1 MKAKIILRSLLL
13 IVSNFII
20 FSSLIAQPECR
31 STLGAHMKPIKITD
45 SLVSWAGE
53 FTDIPAYMENRFA
66 NNSMLF
72 LGTQLNTKSKKHS
85 LYLEGGFKLSYVTA
99 IVVDST
105 ETQTDTSTTVHKKGK
120 NAGKQL
126 AYLLSP
132 RELYYKFRDD
142 NVQFRLGMGTTK
154 IGDYFLVD
162 ERVLGAQY
170 IQTDGAFAL
179 QATAGSVSKFARM
192 GDYCATKRL
201 TKLVN
206 KEKYETAGDTIGE
219 TNFGAIVM
227 SWNFKEKKSQPIVS
241 TDEFASIEKVKP
253 FSFNK
258 FGLAYYQEYFT
269 KVDTQKYFTGTFFE
283 IGLPF
288 STTLK
293 AEGLYQSVKGSNA
306 IIYYSVLEKDFL
318 WKNAH
323 TSLLQLG
330 YLGKYEIDKD
340 ARFLASFSNLY
351 KGEIMRMDAIDVPLA
366 FATIKHT
373 FNGKSKPYMQVQFA
387 KQLFYEKITETDVEI
402 GATYF
407 KHLKAVGI
415 ISNIQSAS
423 LQSNDYVA
431 KLELRFGF

>member
-1 MKAKIILRSLLL
+1 MQAKIVSRSLLL
-13 IVSNFII
+13 IVSNIII
-20 FSSLIAQPECR
+20 FSSLMAQPECR
-31 STLGAHMKPIKITD
+31 STLGAHMKPIKMTD
-45 SLVSWAGE
+45 SLVSWGGE
-53 FTDIPAYMENRFA
+53 FTEIPAYMENRFA
-66 NNSMLF
+66 NINMLF

-85 LYLEGGFKLSYVTA
+85 LYLEGGVKLSYVTA
-99 IVVDST
+99 VVTDST
-105 ETQTDTSTTVHKKGK
+105 ETDTSTTVHKKGK

-170 IQTDGAFAL
+170 NQTVGAFSL
-179 QATAGSVSKFARM
+179 QATAGSVSNFARM

-201 TKLVN
+201 TKLVD

-219 TNFGAIVM
+219 TNFGAMVM
-227 SWNFKEKKSQPIVS
+227 SWNFKEKKTPINNS

-293 AEGLYQSVKGSNA
+293 TEGLYQSVKGSNA

-323 TSLLQLG
+323 SSLLQLG

-351 KGEIMRMDAIDVPLA
+351 KGDIMRMDAIDVPLA
-366 FATIKHT
+366 FATIRHS
-373 FNGKSKPYMQVQFA
+373 FNGKAKPYMQVQFA
-387 KQLFYEKITETDVEI
+387 KQLFYEKITETDFEI

-415 ISNIQSAS
+415 ISNIQSAT

-431 KLELRFGF
+431 KLELRLGF

>member
-13 IVSNFII
+13 IVSNFIV
-20 FSSLIAQPECR
+20 FTSLIAQPECR
-31 STLGAHMKPIKITD
+31 STLGAHLKPIGLTD

-85 LYLEGGFKLSYVTA
+85 LYLEGGFKVSYVTA
-99 IVVDST
+99 ITQDST
-105 ETQTDTSTTVHKKGK
+105 ETDTSSSVHHKGK
-120 NAGKQL
+120 GAGKQL

-132 RELYYKFRDD
+132 RELYYKFRGD

-170 IQTDGAFAL
+170 YQSVGAFSL
-179 QATAGSVSKFARM
+179 QATAGSVSNFARM

-201 TKLVN
+201 TKLVD
-206 KEKYETAGDTIGE
+206 KEKYETAGNSIGE
-219 TNFGAIVM
+219 TNFGALVLN
-227 SWNFKEKKSQPIVS
+227 WNFKEKKTQVNNS
-241 TDEFASIEKVKP
+241 TDEFMSIEKVKP
-253 FSFNK
+253 FSVNK

-269 KVDTQKYFTGTFFE
+269 KVDTQKFFTGTFFE
-283 IGLPF
+283 LGLPF
-288 STTLK
+288 SSTLK

-306 IIYYSVLEKDFL
+306 IIYYTVLEKDFL

-323 TSLLQLG
+323 TSLLKLG
-330 YLGKYEIDKD
+330 YIGKYDIDKD

-351 KGEIMRMDAIDVPLA
+351 KGEIMRMDAIDIPLA
-366 FATIKHT
+366 FATIKHS
-373 FNGKSKPYMQVQFA
+373 FNGKAKPYMQVQFA
-387 KQLFYEKITETDVEI
+387 KQLYYEKITETDFEMGV
-402 GATYF
+402 TLF
-407 KHLKAVGI
+407 KNLKTVGI
-415 ISNIQSAS
+415 ISNIQSAT
-423 LQSNDYVA
+423 LHSNDYVA
-431 KLELRFGF
+431 KLEFRFGF